1 MASFNNLIKSD
12 LPVLVDL
19 YATWCGP
26 CKAMAPTL
34 QQFAK
39 KYEGRVKVVK
49 VDVDRAPQVM
59 QTYRIQ
65 GVPTLM
71 LFQNGQIRWQQSGAM
86 PLAQLEKAVE
96 KALH

>member
-12 LPVLVDL
+12 LPVLVDF

-26 CKAMAPTL
+26 CKTMAPTL